1 MEILSFLMK
10 GRFGH
15 FCSPFTNVY
24 RLTQPCPTKTAILGF
39 VGSILGNKK
48 DDLNLFDKIR
58 CGVEIYGNY
67 RTISMPYLSRQ
78 GFSGSASNNKS
89 SRTSVEVIVNPAYK
103 VYVCGYSEI
112 LQELFQRMN
121 ERNPVFTPYLGLA
134 QFLASTDYQ
143 PLLDKK
149 AEQIANID
157 ADVNGAFI
165 REIHGEMDFER
176 LNIMSGEKFRITEF
190 EGLKGIK
197 PSRQF
202 EHATFTINLTG
213 GITPLKAARNLLYV
227 PAWNKYVP
235 VF

>member
-1 MEILSFLMK
+1 MH

-39 VGSILGNKK
+39 IGSVLGIDK
-48 DDLNLFDKIR
+48 DDLNLFDKVR

-103 VYVCGYSEI
+103 VYVCGETKL
-112 LQELFQRMN
+112 LQDLFQRMN
-121 ERNPVFTPYLGLA
+121 KRNPVFTPYFGLA
-134 QFLASTDYQ
+134 QFLANTDFK

-149 AEQIANID
+149 AEQVDNID
-157 ADVNGAFI
+157 IDVSGAFI
-165 REIHGEMDFER
+165 REMHGELDFER
-176 LNIMSGEKFRITEF
+176 INILSGERLRITEF

-197 PSRQF
+197 PPRQF
-202 EHATFTINLTG
+202 EHAAFAINLNG
-213 GITPLKAARNLLYV
+213 GVTPLKAARNLLHI

-235 VF
+235 MF